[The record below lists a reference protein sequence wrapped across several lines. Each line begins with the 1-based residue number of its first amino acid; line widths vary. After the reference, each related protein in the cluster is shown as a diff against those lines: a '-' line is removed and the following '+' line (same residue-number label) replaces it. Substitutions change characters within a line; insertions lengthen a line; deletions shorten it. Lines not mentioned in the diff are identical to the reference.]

1 MLLFI
6 DLPYGLAKNIV
17 APSCFLDMLDKLQK
31 RVCRTAGPK
40 LAVTPIPLGNRK
52 SAASLN
58 PF

>member
-6 DLPYGLAKNIV
+6 DLPYDLAKNII
-17 APSCFLDMLDKLQK
+17 APSCFLDMIDKLQK
-31 RVCRTAGPK
+31 RVCRTAGPE
-40 LAVTPIPLGNRK
+40 LDIPLGNRK